1 MSKHTTLHL
10 TREEISQ
17 LEKLVRSG
25 NAPARTQTKA
35 RLLLLTDRSTGMA
48 RNDAEV
54 AMVLMVSSA
63 HVGRIR
69 RTFIKDGMN
78 AALYDQPRSG
88 GKPKITGDIE
98 AKMIM
103 LACSNPPEGHD
114 RWTVQLIRDTMI
126 ELQIIDSI
134 SRVAVGNHLK
144 KSIKALEIEVMV
156 HR

>member
-1 MSKHTTLHL
+1 MSKHTTLNL
-10 TREEISQ
+10 TPEEISQ

-54 AMVLMVSSA
+54 AQVLSVSSA

-69 RTFIKDGMN
+69 RAFIKDGMI
-78 AALYDQPRSG
+78 AALYDQPHSG

-103 LACSNPPEGHD
+103 GAAP
-114 RWTVQLIRDTMI
+114 
-126 ELQIIDSI
+126 LQ
-134 SRVAVGNHLK
+134 RVTIAGPF
-144 KSIKALEIEVMV
+144 
-156 HR
+156 R

>member
-10 TREEISQ
+10 TPGEISQ

-54 AMVLMVSSA
+54 AKVLSISSA

-69 RTFIKDGMN
+69 RTFIKDGMDI
-78 AALYDQPRSG
+78 ALYDRPRPG

-98 AKMIM
+98 AKITM
-103 LACSNPPEGHD
+103 LACSNPPEGRD
-114 RWTVQLIRDTMI
+114 RWTLQLIADRMI
-126 ELQIIDSI
+126 QLHYIDSI
-134 SRVAVGNHLK
+134 SRVAVGYCLK
-144 KSIKALEIEVMV
+144 KANLSLGE
-156 HR
+156 